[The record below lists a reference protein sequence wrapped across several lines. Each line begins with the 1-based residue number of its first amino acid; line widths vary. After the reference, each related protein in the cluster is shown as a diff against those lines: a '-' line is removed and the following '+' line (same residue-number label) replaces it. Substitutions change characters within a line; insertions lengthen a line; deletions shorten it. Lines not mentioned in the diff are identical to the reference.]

1 MNTSIVRRILS
12 LVTHSLRNTRVAQL
26 RQMSEREPRWI
37 AGPLTLAALRLAT
50 ESFASKPRKG
60 GDTPYLSHL
69 LAVSALVMEH
79 GGTEVQ
85 AAGGLLHDAIEDVKI
100 TADELATRLVEYG
113 ASAADAAA
121 VATIVEACTDGT
133 SDQKRSKEDWLP
145 RKLEYLRS
153 LEMKPADDL
162 AMLVSLADKVHNI
175 EATLTEIR
183 GGTTAEVFYGQP
195 WFNAKAPQQKW
206 YYSTLART
214 FADKFG
220 THKEAGKLVKRLA
233 SAVDEIF
240 RGVEDWRPGDD
251 PTAGTDSR

>member
-12 LVTHSLRNTRVAQL
+12 LVADFLRNTHVAQL
-26 RQMSEREPRWI
+26 RQMSEMKPRWI
-37 AGPLTLAALRLAT
+37 SGPLTLAALRLAT

-100 TADELATRLVEYG
+100 TADALTTRLVEYG
-113 ASAADAAA
+113 ASQADAAA
-121 VATIVEACTDGT
+121 VASIVEACTDGT

-153 LEMKPADDL
+153 LEAKSADDP

-183 GGTTAEVFYGQP
+183 GGTTVEAFYGKS
-195 WFNAKAPQQKW
+195 WFNARAPQQKW
-206 YYSTLART
+206 YYSALARVFSEKLGGNT
-214 FADKFG
+214 
-220 THKEAGKLVKRLA
+220 EAKPLVERLT
-233 SAVDEIF
+233 STVDEIF

-251 PTAGTDSR
+251 PTAGTGSR

>member
-1 MNTSIVRRILS
+1 MNTSIVRRMWS
-12 LVTHSLRNTRVAQL
+12 LVAGFLRNTRVAQL
-26 RQMSEREPRWI
+26 RQMSQKKPRWI

-50 ESFASKPRKG
+50 ESFATKSRKG
-60 GDTPYLSHL
+60 GETPYLSHL

-100 TADELATRLVEYG
+100 TDDALTTRLVEYG
-113 ASAADAAA
+113 ASQADAAA
-121 VATIVEACTDGT
+121 VASIVEACTDGT

-145 RKLEYLRS
+145 RKLEYLETLKAKRS
-153 LEMKPADDL
+153 SDP

-183 GGTTAEVFYGQP
+183 GGTTAEEFYGQP

-206 YYSTLART
+206 HYSTLART
-214 FADKFG
+214 FADKLG
-220 THKEAGKLVKRLA
+220 THKEAGKLVKRLT
-233 SAVDEIF
+233 STVDEIF